1 METTALRQA
10 IIVANWKLHKTSAEA
25 RQFIDALCRHCPD
38 PGPLEVVLAAPFT
51 ALAALQDRLR
61 ATPFLLAAQD
71 LFWENAGAYTG
82 EVSAPMLVDV
92 GCTYVIVGHSERRQY
107 FAETDET
114 VSKKVTAALQ
124 AGLCPIVCI
133 GEALP
138 QRQAGETFA
147 VLEQQIRRG
156 LEACQG
162 EVLSRLVLAYE
173 PLWAIGTGVTATP
186 QQAQEVH
193 GYLRTLL
200 AQLWDEAVAST
211 VRIQYGGSVRPENIA
226 ALMAEPDI
234 DGALVGGA
242 SLDASSFAQILMYR
256 RK

>member
-1 METTALRQA
+1 MIRQP
-10 IIVANWKLHKTSAEA
+10 IIAANWKLYKTSAEA
-25 RQFIDALCRHCPD
+25 TQFIDDLCRHCAD

-51 ALAALQDRLR
+51 VLAAMQERLR
-61 ATPFLLAAQD
+61 TTPFLLAAQD
-71 LFWENAGAYTG
+71 LFWETSGAYTG
-82 EVSAPMLVDV
+82 EVSAPMLIDV

-107 FAETDET
+107 FGETDET
-114 VSKKVTAALQ
+114 VSKKVTAAVQ
-124 AGLCPIVCI
+124 AGLRPIVCV
-133 GEALP
+133 GEALA
-138 QRQAGETFA
+138 QRQAGDTFV
-147 VLEQQIRRG
+147 VLAQQLRLG
-156 LEACQG
+156 LAACQS
-162 EVLSRLVLAYE
+162 EAMSRVVLAYE

-200 AQLWDEAVAST
+200 AQLWGETIAQT
-211 VRIQYGGSVRPENIA
+211 VRIQYGGSVRPENIV

-242 SLDASSFAQILMYR
+242 SLDATSFAQILTYG